1 LNQTIISDNLS
12 KYGGFSDVQL
22 LELVTDQSNK
32 FLVTNLLAVQDFL
45 KKWQPSF
52 VGTFGLNEFR
62 NINPLKRVSVSR
74 TSYGKSLIKN
84 GSVNLY
90 DSNIKLD
97 KTEYLDME
105 EALDLALLI
114 PYNPLNL
121 ENKRHFNVYMLH
133 SEQRQ

>member
-1 LNQTIISDNLS
+1 M
-12 KYGGFSDVQL
+12 
-22 LELVTDQSNK
+22 
-32 FLVTNLLAVQDFL
+32 AVQDFL

-133 SEQRQ
+133 SEQRQSQSLHKFIEFY